1 MNDFDKGDSA
11 DTQSLRGWRTRL
23 PPLSSTKVA
32 TLLSLIDSLAILAAS
47 YLTYDSVV
55 VYSLAQSL
63 YLAAAVF
70 VWISSLSLMNFAD
83 LYSYD
88 AAARPLANLHR
99 IVVAIATAF
108 LFLLAAAFSI
118 KVSESFSRLWFIYF
132 AAAAAGGVVLLRLIF
147 ALALRHLLHVNISKR
162 SLAIIGAGNQGR
174 RLIAEILRDT
184 NRPLKIHGVFD
195 DTLRPVAQTKDGTE
209 KKLPPAH
216 GLEQLINQA
225 RAGYIDDVVIAIP
238 WQEDDR
244 IMAIVTRLRELPVHV
259 YLLSDLIGF
268 RTVFRSPP
276 SHFGSLPILQVT
288 AKPMSGWDGWIK
300 QVEDYTLAPIAF
312 ILSAPLLLLIAM
324 LIKLDS
330 PGPVFF
336 RQKRLGFNNQVFDV
350 YKFRS
355 MRHSDLPTE
364 KTLQTAPD
372 DARVTRVG
380 RFLRRWSLDELPQI
394 FNVLNGSMSLVG
406 PRPHA
411 LDHNE
416 EFAARV
422 GDYFARHRVKPGI
435 TGLAQVRGYRG
446 ATDTDEK
453 LEGRIRNDIFY
464 AENWSLS
471 LDLWILMR
479 TLLIC
484 VTGKNA
490 Y

>member
-1 MNDFDKGDSA
+1 MNEPN
-11 DTQSLRGWRTRL
+11 RL
-23 PPLSSTKVA
+23 PDELETNADRRSFLPSLSATKVA
-32 TLLSLIDSLAILAAS
+32 ALLTLFDSVAILACG
-47 YLTYDSVV
+47 YVTYDAIV
-55 VYSLAQSL
+55 VYSLAQNL
-63 YLAAAVF
+63 YLAAVVF
-70 VWISSLSLMNFAD
+70 VWISSLSLMNFGD
-83 LYSYD
+83 LYNYN
-88 AAARPLANLHR
+88 AAARPQRNLHR

-108 LFLLAAAFSI
+108 LFLLAAAFSV
-118 KVSESFSRLWFIYF
+118 KVSETLSRLWFVYF
-132 AAAAAGGVVLLRLIF
+132 AAAAMAGVVLLRLLF
-147 ALALRHLLHVNISKR
+147 ALALRRLLHVNIAKR
-162 SLAIIGAGNQGR
+162 SLAIIGAGTQGR
-174 RLIAEILRDT
+174 RLTAEILKDPH
-184 NRPLKIHGVFD
+184 RPLRIHGIFD
-195 DTLRPVAQTKDGTE
+195 DTLRPVAHTKDG
-209 KKLPPAH
+209 KAKNIPPAH

-225 RAGYIDDVVIAIP
+225 RQGLIDDVVIAIP

-244 IMAIVTRLRELPVHV
+244 IMAIVSRLRELPVHV

-268 RTVFRSPP
+268 RTIFRNPP
-276 SHFGSLPILQVT
+276 SHFGALPILQVT

-300 QVEDYTLAPIAF
+300 QAEDLTLAPI
-312 ILSAPLLLLIAM
+312 LLLVSAPLLLLLA
-324 LIKLDS
+324 LLVKLDS
-330 PGPVFF
+330 PGPVLF

-355 MRHSDLPTE
+355 MQHAALPPG
-364 KTLQTAPD
+364 KTQQTTPD
-372 DARVTRVG
+372 DVRVTRVG

-394 FNVLNGSMSLVG
+394 FNVLNGTMSLVG

-446 ATDTDEK
+446 ATDTDDK
-453 LEGRIRNDIFY
+453 LEGRIRNDVFY

-479 TLLIC
+479 TLVIC
-484 VTGKNA
+484 VAGKNA